1 MGGFFCP
8 KIWEPLIKYVCGALR
23 IFYVRILLQIL
34 EINKLFL
41 GNCAAFWRKISR
53 KSFLP
58 I

>member
-1 MGGFFCP
+1 MKC
-8 KIWEPLIKYVCGALR
+8 VCDALR

-41 GNCAAFWRKISR
+41 RNCAAFWRKISR

-58 I
+58 ISSAVPLNFKNQV